1 MDRRF
6 VALVC
11 ALLVTLPAS
20 ARAAGDGEK
29 KKAGGESYLQVR
41 TLLGMTFKAN
51 GSRGVLSVDCGLD
64 VPDAALRQRTD
75 QLLPRLRDA
84 YVQTVQAYAS
94 GLPTGALPNAD
105 YILSA
110 LQRQTNAIVGKPGA
124 RVLLGAIIVN

>member
-1 MDRRF
+1 MDRR
-6 VALVC
+6 VALLIF
-11 ALLVTLPAS
+11 ALVLTPPLA
-20 ARAAGDGEK
+20 ARAEGGEK
-29 KKAGGESYLQVR
+29 KKTGGESYLQVR

-64 VPDAALRQRTD
+64 VPDPVLRQRAD

-105 YILSA
+105 YILGA